1 GPGEAPLGLRA
12 CVLDAPRKLL
22 LLVGCEER
30 HLGDVAEVD
39 AEELAAAGGG
49 IRLVLVAGQLD
60 GIALEK
66 RFERLAAIQ
75 HIERVGL
82 RLTHPRRRPS
92 AAHARTRS
100 GRPAPP
106 PPLPPPPPPP

>member
-1 GPGEAPLGLRA
+1 QIGLGAASLGL
-12 CVLDAPRKLL
+12 CVSLLDAPRKLL

-49 IRLVLVAGQLD
+49 IRLVLVAGQLE

-75 HIERVGL
+75 QIERVGL

-92 AAHARTRS
+92 AAHARTPA

-106 PPLPPPPPPP
+106 PPVPRP